1 MSKARLVI
9 TAVVVEGRSQS
20 EVAREYGVS
29 QGWISRLLKRY
40 RLEGAGAFEPRS
52 RRPLTSPT
60 RLPQATIDVI
70 VELRERLASNGL
82 DNGPHTIAWHL
93 QHHYGLRVA
102 PASIHRHLRAAGLI
116 APQPQKRP
124 KSPYIRFAAQQPN
137 ERWQADF
144 THWWLADD
152 THVEILNWLDD
163 HARYAISVT
172 AHRRV
177 TGPIVVSTFR
187 KACAA
192 HGIPASTLTD
202 NGTVFTTRFA
212 GGKGG
217 RNHLE
222 TDLRRLGVTQI
233 NSTPGHP
240 TTCGKVERFHQTL
253 KKWLTDQIRA
263 ASIAELQTQL
273 DTFADIYNYHRPH
286 RSMPHHATPA
296 TAYTA
301 RPKADPATRTD
312 THDRVR
318 TDRVDQFGKLT
329 LRHAGRL
336 HHLGIGRTHAGT
348 RVLVLA
354 QDLDIRIINA
364 ATGELIRQ
372 LTLDPT
378 RDYQPRGVPTGRPKK
393 KPEP

>member
-1 MSKARLVI
+1 ML
-9 TAVVVEGRSQS
+9 
-20 EVAREYGVS
+20 
-29 QGWISRLLKRY
+29 
-40 RLEGAGAFEPRS
+40 
-52 RRPLTSPT
+52 
-60 RLPQATIDVI
+60 I

-124 KSPYIRFAAQQPN
+124 KSSYIRFAAEQPN

-163 HARYAISVT
+163 HARYALSVT

-177 TGPIVVSTFR
+177 TGPIVLSTFR

-233 NSTPGHP
+233 NSTPNHP

-253 KKWLTDQIRA
+253 KKWLTDQPRA

-273 DTFADIYNYHRPH
+273 DTFADDLQLPPPAPLPAPPRHPRHRLHRPPQSRPSNPHRHPRPSPPRPRRPIRETHPAPRRTPAPPRHRPNPRRHPRPGTRPRPRHPHHQRRHRRTHPPTNTGPHQGLPTPRRPH
-286 RSMPHHATPA
+286 RPT
-296 TAYTA
+296 
-301 RPKADPATRTD
+301 KEKTRTLNE
-312 THDRVR
+312 
-318 TDRVDQFGKLT
+318 GS
-329 LRHAGRL
+329 
-336 HHLGIGRTHAGT
+336 
-348 RVLVLA
+348 
-354 QDLDIRIINA
+354 
-364 ATGELIRQ
+364 ELF
-372 LTLDPT
+372 LCLETSHCA
-378 RDYQPRGVPTGRPKK
+378 RGVCEFTT
-393 KPEP
+393 